1 MRFKI
6 EPQIGSSRGHVYY
19 HVYRRRWFGWE
30 HMGGLYDTVEVAEEV
45 IKKLSMV
52 KYIEVGDE

>member
-1 MRFKI
+1 MRYKI
-6 EPQIGSSRGHVYY
+6 EPWIGHSTGNIYY
-19 HVYRRRWFGWE
+19 HVYRRRWFWWE
-30 HMGGLYDTVEVAEEV
+30 DLGGMYARVEEAEEA